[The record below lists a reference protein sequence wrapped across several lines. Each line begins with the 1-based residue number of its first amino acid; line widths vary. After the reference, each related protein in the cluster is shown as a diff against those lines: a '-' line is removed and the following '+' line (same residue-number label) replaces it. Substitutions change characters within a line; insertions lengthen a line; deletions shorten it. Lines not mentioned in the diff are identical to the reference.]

1 MLSGLLSTSS
11 MNEPLF
17 SERYGYV
24 KPSNVLVRE
33 KITPEIQNAICNC
46 FEALWKIGGPN
57 HDDHL
62 IYLVGMC
69 HREVQRRLWVSFLNR
84 YIDEFWGPNNTYP
97 NVIVDVLRNDET
109 LWYEKLDLV
118 EATIKLL
125 VEIIEEQPN
134 GQTDC
139 PLITKPFI
147 DLLNSEFERLNFA
160 YRIVKGKIVDIA
172 SEEEIAEIEKAIED
186 SPENIRM
193 HLTNAL
199 DLLAIRPEGN
209 YRNSIKESISA
220 VEAYCR
226 DKTGETTLGKALKR
240 LESTS
245 IVIHDLLKRSFELL
259 YAYTNAEDTG
269 IRHANLDKT
278 GKYVPSEAEAQF
290 MLVSCSAFIN
300 YLRKKEPL
308 IELPP

>member
-11 MNEPLF
+11 MNEPPF

-24 KPSNVLVRE
+24 KPSNVLIRE

-46 FEALWKIGGPN
+46 FEALWKIGDPN

-69 HREVQRRLWVSFLNR
+69 HREVQMRLWVSFLNR

-134 GQTDC
+134 GQTHC

-147 DLLNSEFERLNFA
+147 DHLNSEFERLNFA
-160 YRIVKGKIVDIA
+160 YRIIEGKIVEIT
-172 SEEEIAEIEKAIED
+172 SEGEIAEIEKALED
-186 SPENIRM
+186 SPENIRR

-199 DLLAIRPEGN
+199 DHLAKRPKGD
-209 YRNSIKESISA
+209 YCNSIKESISA

-226 DKTGETTLGKALKR
+226 EKTGERTLGKALNH

-245 IVIHDLLKRSFELL
+245 IVIHDVLKKTFGLL
-259 YAYTNAEDTG
+259 YRYTNSEDTG
-269 IRHANLDKT
+269 IRHAELNGT
-278 GKYVPSEAEAQF
+278 GKYLPSEAEAMF

-300 YLRKKEPL
+300 YLRKKSL
-308 IELPP
+308 

>member
-1 MLSGLLSTSS
+1 

-17 SERYGYV
+17 SIRNGYV

-46 FEALWKIGGPN
+46 FEAFWTIEDPR
-57 HDDHL
+57 DDEHL
-62 IYLVGMC
+62 IFLVSISE
-69 HREVQRRLWVSFLNR
+69 REVQKRLWVSHLNR
-84 YIDEFWGPNNTYP
+84 YIVEFWGPNNSYP

-109 LWYEKLDLV
+109 LWHEKLDLV

-134 GQTDC
+134 GQTHC
-139 PLITKPFI
+139 PLITKPLI
-147 DLLNSEFERLNFA
+147 DHLNSEFERLNFA
-160 YRIVKGKIVDIA
+160 YRIIEGKIVEIT
-172 SEEEIAEIEKAIED
+172 SEGEIAEIEKALED
-186 SPENIRM
+186 SPENIRR

-199 DLLAIRPEGN
+199 DHLAKRPKGD
-209 YRNSIKESISA
+209 YCNSIKESISA

-245 IVIHDLLKRSFELL
+245 IVIHDLLKRSFEFL
-259 YAYTNAEDTG
+259 YAYTNAKDTG

-278 GKYVPSEAEAQF
+278 GKYVPSEAEAQL

-300 YLRKKEPL
+300 YLRKKSL
-308 IELPP
+308 

>member
-1 MLSGLLSTSS
+1 

-24 KPSNVLVRE
+24 KPSNGLIRK

-46 FEALWKIGGPN
+46 FEAFWTIEDPR
-57 HDDHL
+57 DDEHL
-62 IYLVGMC
+62 NFLVSISE
-69 HREVQRRLWVSFLNR
+69 REVQKRLWVSHLNR
-84 YIDEFWGPNNTYP
+84 YIVEFWGPNNSYP

-109 LWYEKLDLV
+109 LWYEKLDLI
-118 EATIKLL
+118 EATIKHF
-125 VEIIEEQPN
+125 VELIEKQPN
-134 GQTDC
+134 GQTLC

-147 DLLNSEFERLNFA
+147 EQLNSEFERLNFA
-160 YRIVKGKIVDIA
+160 YRIIEGKIVEIT
-172 SEEEIAEIEKAIED
+172 SEGEIAEIEKAIED
-186 SPENIRM
+186 SSENIRK
-193 HLTNAL
+193 HLTDAL
-199 DLLAIRPEGN
+199 ALLARRPEGN

-226 DKTGETTLGKALKR
+226 EKTGERTLGKALNH

-245 IVIHDLLKRSFELL
+245 IVIPDLLKRSFELL
-259 YAYTNAEDTG
+259 YAYANAKDTG

-278 GKYVPSEAEAQF
+278 GKYVPSEAEAMF

-300 YLRKKEPL
+300 YLRKKSL
-308 IELPP
+308 